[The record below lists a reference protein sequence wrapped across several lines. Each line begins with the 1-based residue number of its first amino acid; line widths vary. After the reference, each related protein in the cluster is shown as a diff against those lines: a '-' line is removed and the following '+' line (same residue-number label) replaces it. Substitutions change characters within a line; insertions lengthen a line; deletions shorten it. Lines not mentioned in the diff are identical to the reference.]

1 VKAGPGDRIW
11 KGEEAAAAVFAA
23 LAPSAATVKAM
34 RMNKLGA
41 TDQEAVERYV
51 RDIVSGAKAVSAFD
65 GALMKNVNSS
75 AGKFGAK
82 GLTVCNRV
90 CEVRR

>member
-1 VKAGPGDRIW
+1 
-11 KGEEAAAAVFAA
+11 
-23 LAPSAATVKAM
+23 M
-34 RMNKLGA
+34 
-41 TDQEAVERYV
+41 
-51 RDIVSGAKAVSAFD
+51 VSAFD

-90 CEVRR
+90 CEVLSGMLANARDYAMCAAADLDNPGGGRLGGSRFEVGPARTCPPRHPTHSGSSLFSLNDIL